1 MSDDVYIVLHEWG
14 QCDDWCMTVGG
25 VFATLDAARGYIAA
39 QAVEFCR
46 TPEGELVEEY
56 MRDIEEAGAPE
67 RIAPTEHPAPLSPRS
82 RVQVGGA
89 WYIDGDPRY
98 DADLYRIERW
108 EVRR

>member
-1 MSDDVYIVLHEWG
+1 MSTEVYIVLAEWG
-14 QCDDWCMTVGG
+14 EYEDYETRISG
-25 VFATLDAARGYIAA
+25 VFATEEAARAYIGRQTATL
-39 QAVEFCR
+39 CR

-108 EVRR
+108 EVQR